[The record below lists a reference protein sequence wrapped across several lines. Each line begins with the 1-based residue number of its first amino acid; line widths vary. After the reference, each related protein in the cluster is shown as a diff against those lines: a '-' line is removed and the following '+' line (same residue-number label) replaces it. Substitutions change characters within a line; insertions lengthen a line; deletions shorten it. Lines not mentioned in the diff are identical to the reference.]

1 MFCTLIFFN
10 NLQCFVFLTLFS
22 ESWERVELDGIRHDP
37 KTTRLGK
44 RKKVSGFNS
53 QYDTQN
59 LFLCLFCVLYRHPD

>member
-22 ESWERVELDGIRHDP
+22 ESWERVELDGIRQNP

-44 RKKVSGFNS
+44 RI
-53 QYDTQN
+53 
-59 LFLCLFCVLYRHPD
+59 